1 MDLMYTQ
8 NGIDAGIITRHRF
21 DCDIGKQNDFQVE
34 LDVSGNQHYT
44 ELINEYI
51 YLDGTEY
58 GGIVTERKISGN
70 KLTLKGKTFRGM
82 LNNKI
87 IIVKQGYDYYIATGE
102 LKEAINKLFQDCF
115 AKGYVVTSAPDIS
128 INFQFERYCSLQS
141 GLDKLCS
148 LHNLRMTF
156 QKKENK
162 IEVSF
167 EKKSY
172 AGTDSELSKDS
183 SIKIELKQNK
193 NYPTALIALGKG
205 ELASR
210 QVIYFQLQ
218 KNGEIAEALPNETWQ
233 DRIVATYEN
242 TSTEDLKKDALAKF
256 KELTKGVQGT
266 YDLITEVAVNATN
279 LDYDI
284 GDVIETFEPH
294 TKTRIFVEIYNKI
307 CKKENEKPEE
317 ISYKVRGLIWE

>member
-21 DCDIGKQNDFQVE
+21 DCDIGNQNDFQVE
-34 LDVSGNQHYT
+34 LDILDNQHYT

-51 YLDGTEY
+51 YLDGSEY

-87 IIVKQGYDYYIATGE
+87 IIVKQGYDYYIATGK

-128 INFQFERYCSLQS
+128 INFKFERYCSLQS

-183 SIKIELKQNK
+183 SIKIDQ
-193 NYPTALIALGKG
+193 
-205 ELASR
+205 
-210 QVIYFQLQ
+210 
-218 KNGEIAEALPNETWQ
+218 
-233 DRIVATYEN
+233 
-242 TSTEDLKKDALAKF
+242 
-256 KELTKGVQGT
+256 
-266 YDLITEVAVNATN
+266 
-279 LDYDI
+279 
-284 GDVIETFEPH
+284 
-294 TKTRIFVEIYNKI
+294 
-307 CKKENEKPEE
+307 
-317 ISYKVRGLIWE
+317 